1 MCAFS
6 ITTALRIN
14 YSNTYT
20 AMKIAPQSYIVCAT
34 MSHESP
40 NICRCIQTLIVTPDQ
55 CLLAGCV
62 CPGTGPVTKGDNS

>member
-1 MCAFS
+1 ME
-6 ITTALRIN
+6 
-14 YSNTYT
+14 
-20 AMKIAPQSYIVCAT
+20 IAPQSYIVCAT

-55 CLLAGCV
+55 CPLAGCV

>member
-40 NICRCIQTLIVTPDQ
+40 NICMCIKIIVTPDQ
-55 CLLAGCV
+55 CPLAGCV

>member
-40 NICRCIQTLIVTPDQ
+40 NICRCIKTLIVTPDQ
-55 CLLAGCV
+55 YPLAGCV

>member
-20 AMKIAPQSYIVCAT
+20 AMEIAPQSYIVCAT
-34 MSHESP
+34 MSHESR
-40 NICRCIQTLIVTPDQ
+40 NICRCIKTLIVTPDQ

-62 CPGTGPVTKGDNS
+62 CPETGPVTKGDNS

>member
-34 MSHESP
+34 MSHESR
-40 NICRCIQTLIVTPDQ
+40 NICRCIKTLIVTPDQ
-55 CLLAGCV
+55 CPLAGCV